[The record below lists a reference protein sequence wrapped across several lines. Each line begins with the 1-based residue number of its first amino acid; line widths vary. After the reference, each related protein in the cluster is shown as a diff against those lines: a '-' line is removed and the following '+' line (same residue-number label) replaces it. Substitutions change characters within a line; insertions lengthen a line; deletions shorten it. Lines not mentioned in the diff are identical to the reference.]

1 MKYIASCSFGK
12 DSLATVILAKIHNEP
27 LDAVVYARVMYD
39 QHRSAEVPEHEE
51 FIQNAAIPM
60 LESWGIPV
68 YTVQSD
74 KTFMDC
80 FYRVRCRGKMVGKI
94 VGFPLPG
101 ICDVQR
107 DCKLPAIRKAHDLF
121 KDEEVTWYLGIAKDE
136 PVRLK
141 RLTGNQI
148 SLLDKYGY
156 TEDMA
161 VELTKQY
168 GLYSP
173 VYAFTKRGG
182 CFFCPNQ
189 KDEELLHLRT
199 YHPDLWD
206 ELRRLDQSPNR
217 ATDDSGRAKF
227 NRKETFQELD
237 LRLEKEG
244 RKRMRLIVYDCEV
257 FCEDW
262 LVVFKDIETGQ
273 YTVIHNDT
281 EEMKQCISEDCIYIG
296 FNSKHYDQFI
306 IKAIC
311 CGFTPQEVKQVNDFI
326 IGGGQG
332 WECPILRDQYFRFN
346 NVDIRDDVQSGL
358 SLKAIEGHLGMNIKE
373 TEVSFDLDRPL
384 TEEEVR
390 QTIHYCK
397 HDVDA
402 THELMKLRADYL
414 RTKKNLGKRAGIDE
428 VKSLSATNAKLT
440 AMMLRA
446 ERKEWNDGRDYVYP
460 ENLDLSVIP
469 QPILDF
475 FDTIHDMSIPD
486 EQLFKTSFEIE
497 IGGMLCKYAWG
508 GVHGSLTTYFEEA
521 VGDRIIQNRDVSSL
535 YPSLIEIYNYL
546 SRNVPDP
553 ELFYAIKR
561 DRIEAKHTGDKQT
574 AKDLKLPLNTV
585 SGAQEN
591 KYNDLYDPL
600 PTRSLRISG
609 QLFLTVLTMR
619 LLNACKTIKLLNLN
633 TDGLMYSIDKSEL
646 PIVDRIAS
654 EWEAETKF
662 ELETD
667 EVQKVWIKDVNNLLM
682 LKTDGEV
689 KTVGGY
695 LNYGISVKGAWAINN
710 NMVIVK
716 KALIEYFVNG
726 TPVEETINGCNDIFQ
741 FQLIAKAGVKYREAY
756 HLVDGEKV
764 PVQKVNRVYATK
776 DERYGKLFKVKAEN
790 DTTAKIEMLP
800 EHCIIDND
808 NQLSISDVDKTFY
821 IETAKKRVN
830 DFKGIKPERKTRR
843 TKKMASTS
851 KSTTPTNVYQKLMM
865 ARAKFLESDVQ
876 KTGKNMH
883 LSFKYFELEDIVP
896 TAIRIFNEVGLI
908 PIVNFTTDVAT
919 MDIVNTETPG
929 EVIQFVAPFNQIAPI
944 VSNAGKQATNEMQAL
959 GSSITYMRRYLYM
972 IALDICESDS
982 IDANAGSPAAAPTM
996 KAPPA
1001 TPEQRQE
1008 VKQELTAPADN
1019 ATPLQIKGLK
1029 AVLKKL
1035 KDADPAK
1042 EEMIAQIAVQT
1053 QGFTVISKADCE
1065 ALIQRITTMLEGGQ
1079 E

>member
-1 MKYIASCSFGK
+1 MR
-12 DSLATVILAKIHNEP
+12 VI
-27 LDAVVYARVMYD
+27 
-39 QHRSAEVPEHEE
+39 
-51 FIQNAAIPM
+51 
-60 LESWGIPV
+60 
-68 YTVQSD
+68 T
-74 KTFMDC
+74 
-80 FYRVRCRGKMVGKI
+80 
-94 VGFPLPG
+94 
-101 ICDVQR
+101 
-107 DCKLPAIRKAHDLF
+107 
-121 KDEEVTWYLGIAKDE
+121 
-136 PVRLK
+136 
-141 RLTGNQI
+141 
-148 SLLDKYGY
+148 
-156 TEDMA
+156 
-161 VELTKQY
+161 
-168 GLYSP
+168 
-173 VYAFTKRGG
+173 
-182 CFFCPNQ
+182 
-189 KDEELLHLRT
+189 
-199 YHPDLWD
+199 
-206 ELRRLDQSPNR
+206 
-217 ATDDSGRAKF
+217 
-227 NRKETFQELD
+227 
-237 LRLEKEG
+237 
-244 RKRMRLIVYDCEV
+244 YDCEV
-257 FCEDW
+257 FAYDW
-262 LVVFKDIETGQ
+262 LVVFKDSETGR
-273 YTVIHNDT
+273 YTAIHNDN
-281 EEMKQCISEDCIYIG
+281 ESLRQAISENDVYIG
-296 FNSKHYDQFI
+296 FNSKFYDQYI
-306 IKAIC
+306 IKAIASDLS
-311 CGFTPQEVKQVNDFI
+311 PQEIKQVNDWI
-326 IGGGQG
+326 IAGNQG
-332 WECPILRDQYFRFN
+332 WECPMLRDQYFRFN
-346 NVDIRDDVQSGL
+346 NVDIKDDMQMGL

-384 TEEEVR
+384 MEEELR

-414 RTKKNLGKRAGIDE
+414 KTKKNLGKRAGIDE
-428 VKSLSATNAKLT
+428 VKSLAATNAKLT

-446 ERKEWNDGRDYVYP
+446 ERKEWDDGREYVYP
-460 ENLDLSVIP
+460 ANLDTAVIP
-469 QPILDF
+469 KPILDF
-475 FDTIHDMSIPD
+475 FETIHDKSIPD
-486 EQLFKTSFEIE
+486 EVLFKTSFEIE
-497 IGGMLCKYAWG
+497 IGGMPCKYAWG
-508 GVHGSLTTYFEEA
+508 GVHGSLTGYYEEA
-521 VGDRIIQNRDVSSL
+521 TEDRVIQNRDVSSL

-561 DRIEAKHTGDKQT
+561 DRIQAKHNGDKQT

-667 EVQKVWIKDVNNLLM
+667 DVQKVWIKDVNNLLM
-682 LKTDGEV
+682 IKTDGEV

-726 TPVEETINGCNDIFQ
+726 VPVEDTINGCNDIFQ

-790 DTTAKIEMLP
+790 DSTAKIEMLP

-808 NQLSISDVDKTFY
+808 NHLTIDDVDKTFY
-821 IETAKKRVN
+821 IEMAKKRIN
-830 DFKGIKPERKTRR
+830 DFLGIKPEKKKGGR
-843 TKKMASTS
+843 KKMA
-851 KSTTPTNVYQKLMM
+851 TTKKTETAEITAMNIYQKLLK
-865 ARAKFLESDVQ
+865 ARAMFLEADVK

-896 TAIRIFNEVGLI
+896 TATRIFEEVGIVPL
-908 PIVNFTTDVAT
+908 VNFTADTAT
-919 MDIVNTETPG
+919 MTIVNTDNPEET
-929 EVIQFVAPFNQIAPI
+929 VTFVSPFNQIAPI
-944 VSNAGKQATNEMQAL
+944 VSNAGKQATNEMMAL

-972 IALDICESDS
+972 IALDICESDG
-982 IDANAGSPAAAPTM
+982 IDANAGVPAPAAAPAP

-1019 ATPLQIKGLK
+1019 ATALQIKGLK

-1035 KDADPAK
+1035 KDADPSK
-1042 EEMIAQIAVQT
+1042 EEMIAKIAVET
-1053 QGFTVISKADCE
+1053 QGFTVISKSDCE
-1065 ALIQRITTMLEGGQ
+1065 TLINKISEMLEG
-1079 E
+1079 